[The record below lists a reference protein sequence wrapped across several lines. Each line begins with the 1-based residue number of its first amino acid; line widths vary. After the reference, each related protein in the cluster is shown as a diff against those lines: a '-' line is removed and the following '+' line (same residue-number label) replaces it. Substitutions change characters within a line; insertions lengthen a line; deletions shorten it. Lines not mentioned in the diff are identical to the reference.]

1 MFTIGV
7 NRAVTVLA
15 DKRAGKG
22 AGGRFGRAAAKTV
35 LKDLGEHPTEGGKIE
50 VLDGKYG
57 PYVSHNKVN
66 ATVPKGTEPANL
78 SVADAIRLLEERI
91 AKGGGKK
98 PARKAAPKGAAKAA
112 PKKAAKPAGGDAAKA
127 VKTSAKKPAAKK
139 APAKKSKAKAGAD

>member
-1 MFTIGV
+1 M
-7 NRAVTVLA
+7 LA
-15 DKRAGKG
+15 DKKAGKG
-22 AGGRFGRAAAKTV
+22 GGRFGRGAAQKTV

-78 SVADAIRLLEERI
+78 TVEEAIRLLEERI

-98 PARKAAPKGAAKAA
+98 PARKAAAKASGKTAAKASPKSAEAA
-112 PKKAAKPAGGDAAKA
+112 PAKA
-127 VKTSAKKPAAKK
+127 KAKGKPAAKK
-139 APAKKSKAKAGAD
+139 APARKGKARADAE